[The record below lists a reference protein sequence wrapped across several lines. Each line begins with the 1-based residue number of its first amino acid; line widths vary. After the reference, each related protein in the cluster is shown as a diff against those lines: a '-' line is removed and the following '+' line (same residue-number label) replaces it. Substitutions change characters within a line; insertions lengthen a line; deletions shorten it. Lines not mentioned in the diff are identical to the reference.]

1 MPPEAPA
8 TQQEQSEPGA
18 LGARLAALGRSLG
31 EREADHR
38 GELDA
43 ARSCAESLHAD
54 IALALSRF
62 HAAAAEAGAPHLQV
76 ELSDVRVDDKHLR
89 ALEFNL
95 VRGCHKAVIVAKS
108 RGELTHVGPFRKGK
122 AEGPCHSFPS
132 DARLEIEQ
140 ALASFLERFLE
151 EAATP

>member
-1 MPPEAPA
+1 MSQAPEADA
-8 TQQEQSEPGA
+8 TQQPPAGEERSEAGA

-43 ARSCAESLHAD
+43 ARSCAESLRAD
-54 IALALSRF
+54 VALALSQF

-89 ALEFNL
+89 AVEFDL
-95 VRGCHKAVIVAKS
+95 VRGCHKAVIVAKG
-108 RGELTHVGPFRKGK
+108 RGAHR
-122 AEGPCHSFPS
+122 
-132 DARLEIEQ
+132 
-140 ALASFLERFLE
+140 
-151 EAATP
+151 